1 MQILRTPAERF
12 ADIPDYPFAENWFE
26 TDLGDGLS
34 ARMHYID
41 EGPRDAPPCCCS
53 TANRAGRFSIAR

>member
-41 EGPRDAPPCCCS
+41 EGPRDAPPVL
-53 TANRAGRFSIAR
+53 